1 MKTSKNIFSRKAF
14 AFLGAA
20 AVLLSAVFMASC
32 KPIGGGGSG
41 EVTYK
46 VGDIV
51 LSDKSVVARNSYKK
65 IDTANPPVGV
75 VCCAGKAPKMIA
87 LHTSSSLFWA
97 KDGTFGK
104 TTKFEDIICTPSEK
118 GAGAAVIATFEG
130 DTDGSDNWAYI
141 KFKDA
146 EGTAEAL
153 VATNYPALNWVNTYN
168 TTYNTVLGG
177 KTFAWYLPSIAEMC
191 EVYINH
197 PTINA
202 SFAKIR
208 KLNIACA
215 DEKLTDGLYWSSS
228 QSSEYAGA
236 VWCVHFTDGKMS
248 YDPKGVDR
256 RGCCLAKL

>member
-32 KPIGGGGSG
+32 KPIGGGTT
-41 EVTYK
+41 EVTYN

-51 LSDKSVVARNSYKK
+51 LSDKSTVERSAYKK
-65 IDTANPPVGV
+65 IDKTNPPVGV

-87 LHTSSSLFWA
+87 LHTSYSLLWA

-118 GAGAAVIATFEG
+118 GAGAAEIATFKG
-130 DTDGSDNWAYI
+130 DTDGSDNWACI
-141 KFKDA
+141 KSKDA

-153 VATNYPALNWVNTYN
+153 VATNYPAFNWVNTYN
-168 TTYNTVLGG
+168 TTYKTVLGG
-177 KTFAWYLPSIAEMC
+177 MTFAWYLPSIAEMC
-191 EVYINH
+191 EVYINRSV
-197 PTINA
+197 INA

-208 KLNIACA
+208 NLNPTYA
-215 DEKLTDGLYWSSS
+215 DERLTDAFYWSSS
-228 QSSEYAGA
+228 QYSEYAGSA
-236 VWCVHFTDGKMS
+236 WRVKFIDGTVDR
-248 YDPKGVDR
+248 DPKGVDSN
-256 RGCCLAKL
+256 GCCLAKL

>member
-32 KPIGGGGSG
+32 KTNVGGGSG

-51 LSDKSVVARNSYKK
+51 LADKSVVARNSYKK
-65 IDTANPPVGV
+65 IDDKNPPVGV
-75 VCCAGKAPKMIA
+75 VCCAGKTPKMIA
-87 LHTSSSLFWA
+87 LHTSYSLLWA

-118 GAGAAVIATFEG
+118 GAGAAEIATFKG
-130 DTDGSDNWAYI
+130 DTDGSDNWTYI
-141 KFKDA
+141 KSKDA
-146 EGTAEAL
+146 EGTAAAL
-153 VATNYPALNWVNTYN
+153 AAGHYPVFYWVNIYN
-168 TTYNTVLGG
+168 TTYETELGG

-191 EVYINH
+191 EVYINRSV
-197 PTINA
+197 INA

-228 QSSEYAGA
+228 QSSEYAGS
-236 VWCVHFTDGKMS
+236 VWCVYFTDGKVDR
-248 YDPKGVDR
+248 DPKGVNR
-256 RGCCLAKL
+256 IGCCLAKL

>member
-65 IDTANPPVGV
+65 IDEKNPPVGV

-87 LHTSSSLFWA
+87 LHTSGSLLWA
-97 KDGTFGK
+97 KDGTAGK
-104 TTKFEDIICTPSEK
+104 TTKFEDIICTPSET
-118 GAGAAVIATFEG
+118 GAGAAAIATFKG

-141 KFKDA
+141 KSKDA

-153 VATNYPALNWVNTYN
+153 VATNYPAFNWVNTYN
-168 TTYNTVLGG
+168 TTYKTVLGG
-177 KTFAWYLPSIAEMC
+177 KTFAWYLPSISELC
-191 EVYINH
+191 EVYINRSA
-197 PTINA
+197 INA

-208 KLNIACA
+208 KLNTDYA
-215 DEKLTDGLYWSSS
+215 DEKLADGGWHWSSS
-228 QSSEYAGA
+228 QSSHAEGA
-236 VWCVHFTDGKMS
+236 LAVFSSTYHLAPLSKTINGS
-248 YDPKGVDR
+248 A
-256 RGCCLAKL
+256 CCIAKL